1 MQVPALKEQ
10 LASLRRNEEET
21 QRLKKEIASL
31 AGTEVALAKM
41 RARHEDLTAQVGS
54 RSGSQGLSASLP

>member
-10 LASLRRNEEET
+10 LASLRRNEKET
-21 QRLKKEIASL
+21 QRLRKEIASL

-41 RARHEDLTAQVGS
+41 RARHEELTAQVRMQRG
-54 RSGSQGLSASLP
+54 QG